1 MFAAPPGPVVQ
12 QGGRG
17 KSLGT
22 KLGQAAAAGL
32 LELVFTEPALLCC
45 LRVLRELQEPR
56 LRPSSWL
63 GDAAATRDPKS
74 VSRRT
79 QIPTPLVPWGQ
90 GVSFWEC
97 QMCLAAHG
105 CVGTEL
111 GHLRGNE

>member
-1 MFAAPPGPVVQ
+1 M
-12 QGGRG
+12 
-17 KSLGT
+17 SLGT
-22 KLGQAAAAGL
+22 KLGQAAAARL

-45 LRVLRELQEPR
+45 LRVLREPQEPR